1 MGPNLDLIE
10 TDACG
15 FYLLQQ
21 GLVAIN
27 IDGSGREVLG
37 MEVMAAGGDREQQE
51 QVSSLM
57 AKARQNRNAD
67 DHCPMVCVR
76 YRTVPFFDLCDV
88 C

>member
-37 MEVMAAGGDREQQE
+37 IEVIAAGGDREQQE

-67 DHCPMVCVR
+67 DHCLRCACATGR
-76 YRTVPFFDLCDV
+76 FLFLRTV
-88 C
+88 